1 MSTPPAGS
9 SRYQSL
15 LEITDAA
22 GLSRQVLSVVADGL
36 QSTSGGGGNGFAPAS
51 DPPPVHPRAGLWI
64 GSASITN
71 VSQPASV
78 NSSNPVPTASDF
90 SFRVL
95 VHVDA
100 NGQARLLQKVL
111 QMFKAGTYRPAGD
124 GTTNRVVDQPG
135 RYALLTDD
143 QLIPQFTGVAVRDAS
158 QVGRRFTSA
167 AFSFRQPIPMS
178 GTADF
183 ASAGA
188 RWSCPVVLDYRDPL
202 NPFVHRYH
210 PDHDNKNE
218 RFEAMP
224 LPEGQESFTVGRQVE
239 LQFTATDPDGLAL
252 AGWGDN
258 QIGGI
263 YRETISGLH
272 RSTIYVS
279 GTFRLYQASR
289 VNVLNDG
296 L

>member
-1 MSTPPAGS
+1 MG
-9 SRYQSL
+9 
-15 LEITDAA
+15 
-22 GLSRQVLSVVADGL
+22 
-36 QSTSGGGGNGFAPAS
+36 
-51 DPPPVHPRAGLWI
+51 
-64 GSASITN
+64 
-71 VSQPASV
+71 
-78 NSSNPVPTASDF
+78 
-90 SFRVL
+90 
-95 VHVDA
+95 
-100 NGQARLLQKVL
+100 
-111 QMFKAGTYRPAGD
+111 
-124 GTTNRVVDQPG
+124 
-135 RYALLTDD
+135 
-143 QLIPQFTGVAVRDAS
+143 
-158 QVGRRFTSA
+158 
-167 AFSFRQPIPMS
+167 

-183 ASAGA
+183 ASPGA

-218 RFEAMP
+218 RFEATP

-258 QIGGI
+258 QIGGL